1 MVRIDKKI
9 FEDVTKITGGCD
21 VTTEYDGY
29 VYIEDE
35 YIDSLLED
43 LVTEY
48 HRKEEELEDEIQQ
61 RKDFYTPKSPYD
73 VYGVN
78 ERDFI

>member
-9 FEDVTKITGGCD
+9 FEETSKIVGRCD
-21 VTTEYDGY
+21 IKTEDEYN

-35 YIDSLLED
+35 YIDSILED
-43 LVTEY
+43 FITEY

-61 RKDFYTPKSPYD
+61 REDFYEPKSPYD

-78 ERDFI
+78 ERDFV

>member
-9 FEDVTKITGGCD
+9 FEDVTKITGSCD
-21 VTTEYDGY
+21 ITTEYDGY

-43 LVTEY
+43 LATEY

-78 ERDFI
+78 ERDFT